1 MVWRRGK
8 LDDESPKYDINFLDH
23 EADCD
28 FTFSKCSWFYQKSS
42 GKNYEPKFCDFIIKL
57 YSKNTVEDIALI
69 KDYNMAPMVN
79 KSQKFEKIEFVTS
92 TVLGTFI
99 EVEWTIEP
107 TNERKS

>member
-1 MVWRRGK
+1 
-8 LDDESPKYDINFLDH
+8 
-23 EADCD
+23 
-28 FTFSKCSWFYQKSS
+28 
-42 GKNYEPKFCDFIIKL
+42 
-57 YSKNTVEDIALI
+57 
-69 KDYNMAPMVN
+69 MAPMVN